1 MNILI
6 TRPLSQVQHLTS
18 LVQKAGFQP
27 ILFPV
32 LEVGALQNKAKKSH
46 YDVIIFISANAVDYA
61 MPVLEQIEHDS
72 SLVCAVG
79 SSTAKRLQHWGM
91 TADVFPKDK
100 ASSEALLAMPEVYKL
115 NNQDILI
122 FRGKGG
128 RETLKLGLEKLNNRV
143 EYIEVYERVT
153 PETTPQHH
161 QSLATTLHE
170 SAVITI
176 TSIQSLKSMLYLAEK
191 IDDSAAQLLK
201 KMPIVVLSSRIG
213 DFAISVGFSQVIVS
227 KTTDD
232 LGIVGAIKQ
241 IKTSK
246 N

>member
-6 TRPLSQVQHLTS
+6 TRPTSQAKKLTS

-27 ILFPV
+27 ILFPT
-32 LEVGALQNKAKKSH
+32 LEVKALQNQTKKSR
-46 YDVIIFISANAVDYA
+46 YDVIIFISANAVDHA
-61 MPVLEQIEHDS
+61 MPVLDQIEHDS

-79 SSTAKRLQHWGM
+79 SATAKRLQHWGM
-91 TADVFPKDK
+91 AVDVYPKDK
-100 ASSEALLAMPEVYKL
+100 ASSEALLAMPKISHL
-115 NNQDILI
+115 NNQDVLI

-128 RETLKLGLEKLNNRV
+128 RETLKLGLEKHNNRV

-161 QSLATTLHE
+161 QSLLTITDHNG
-170 SAVITI
+170 VITI
-176 TSIQSLKSMLYLAEK
+176 TSIQSLESMLDLANK
-191 IDDSAAQLLK
+191 IDATSLQRLK
-201 KMPIVVLSSRIG
+201 QVPIVVLSSRIG

-232 LGIVGAIKQ
+232 LGIVEAIKQ